1 MTHKQ
6 FTYDDYMETVEA
18 IRARTHYRPTIGLV
32 LGSGLSSLADE
43 LHGAD
48 VIPTKS
54 LPHWPP
60 STVEGHSGQLVI
72 GRLHGHDVLIQQG
85 RIHFYEGYT
94 LPQVTLP
101 VRVMK
106 LLGIKTYILTN
117 AAGGLNPAFSVGD
130 LMLITDH
137 IGFVGM
143 TGSNPLFG
151 PNEDR
156 FGPRFPDM
164 TFAYDRELQQVARD
178 AASQVG
184 FALQEGVYG
193 WISGPNFET
202 PAEIR
207 FLHAAGADAVG
218 MSTVPSV
225 IVARHAGMRVLG
237 ISTITNVAPHHPEP
251 DHVTSHEEVMETGA
265 IVVPRLRALLEE
277 VVRRL

>member
-6 FTYDDYMETVEA
+6 FTYDDYMETVDA
-18 IRARTHYRPTIGLV
+18 IRSRTRYRPTIGLV
-32 LGSGLSSLADE
+32 LGSGLSSLADDMD
-43 LHGAD
+43 GAD
-48 VIPTKS
+48 VIATES
-54 LPHWPP
+54 LPHWPR
-60 STVEGHSGQLVI
+60 STVEGHSGRLVF
-72 GRLHGHDVLIQQG
+72 GRLRGHDVLIQQG

-94 LPQVTLP
+94 LQQVTLP

-106 LLGIKTYILTN
+106 LLGIDTYILTN

-151 PNEDR
+151 PNDER

-164 TFAYDRELQQVARD
+164 TFAYDRGLQQVARD
-178 AASQVG
+178 AAAQVG
-184 FALQEGVYG
+184 FSLREGVYG

-207 FLHAAGADAVG
+207 FLHAAGADSVG

-237 ISTITNVAPHHPEP
+237 ISTITNVAPHHPQP

-277 VVRRL
+277 LVSRL